1 MDDSKLHVKACLLH
15 WSMYYYIAISRPIMK
30 LAFSKISTD
39 GCKEMFFGG
48 GVYYV

>member
-1 MDDSKLHVKACLLH
+1 MDGSKLHVKAFLQHL
-15 WSMYYYIAISRPIMK
+15 SMYHYFAISRPIMK

-39 GCKEMFFGG
+39 ACKEIFFGG